1 LIVKELINMFDKIPI
16 SEFKKYLAI
25 EKERQLALQE
35 VSEILGVDISFSEKE
50 VIKNAEEAFAKE
62 VNKRINKGVNAWMK
76 SRFS

>member
-1 LIVKELINMFDKIPI
+1 MIYMFDKIPI

>member
-1 LIVKELINMFDKIPI
+1 MFDKIPI